1 MPTRR
6 MPFSP
11 TALRTRT
18 SSSDLALEVVLA
30 ACSRILVVL
39 RRWPDEASR
48 KWSMRVE
55 KSSRRTLQHIQP
67 LHALMTYL
75 IGEDTRHKTQTT
87 TDNC

>member
-6 MPFSP
+6 MPSSP

-48 KWSMRVE
+48 KWDMRVE
-55 KSSRRTLQHIQP
+55 SFKANTPTHS
-67 LHALMTYL
+67 ALTCPH
-75 IGEDTRHKTQTT
+75 DTFYR
-87 TDNC
+87 